1 MFHKRIAM
9 SSFESIMLSLND
21 WGYWLVFFGSMVEG
35 EVILLSASAAS
46 ALGYMD
52 IHKVFAIAFCTT
64 VCADQGLFFLGRQI
78 GTDWLIRRVP
88 KLENART
95 KAFNLLHKMD
105 ILFIFSF
112 RFIYGIRTISPLIIG
127 SAKVKPIRFIICNI
141 ISGLT
146 WAGLSCWL
154 GYSIADTIADGEF
167 NYKDLVL
174 WITVTLVTI
183 FGIIV
188 LVPKL
193 KKRKK

>member
-1 MFHKRIAM
+1 M
-9 SSFESIMLSLND
+9 SPFESIMLSLND

-88 KLENART
+88 KLEKART